1 VTAQETLDYA
11 RLYASEYR
19 NVEYNLRSV
28 GKNDDADNVA
38 AAAQALEGF
47 VVTLE
52 RRVVAQ

>member
-1 VTAQETLDYA
+1 MTAQETLDYA